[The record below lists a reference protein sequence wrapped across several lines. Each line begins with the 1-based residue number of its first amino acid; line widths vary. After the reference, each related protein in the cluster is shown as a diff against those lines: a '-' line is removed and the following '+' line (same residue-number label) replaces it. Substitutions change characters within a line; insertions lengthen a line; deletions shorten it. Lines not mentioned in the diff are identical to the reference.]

1 MTYQFFNMTW
11 KGFCVA
17 AAAGV
22 AVIAVAA
29 LVSLQAGLLPLQL
42 GLAFAL
48 AAARMAEALYS
59 HSVSLSRAAGES
71 AAMFVIGLLL
81 AAADSYL
88 ILL

>member
-11 KGFCVA
+11 KGFAVA
-17 AAAGV
+17 AATGV
-22 AVIAVAA
+22 VVIAISA
-29 LVSLQAGLLPLQL
+29 LISLQAGMLPLQL

-71 AAMFVIGLLL
+71 AILFVFGLLL
-81 AAADSYL
+81 ALADSYL
-88 ILL
+88 AVL